1 MVVASGS
8 RTIPQ
13 MRQQRILVIDD
24 EPRVREVVTAYLERA
39 GYRVQQAADATSAR
53 TTLATDPPDL
63 VILDVMFPG
72 ASGLDLLVELRR
84 QSQLPVILLTARAEE
99 SDRILGLE
107 LGSDDYVTKPFSPRE
122 LTARVKSVLRRT
134 IPPVAVQPM
143 EFGALMIDPVA
154 RTCQVAGVPIDLTA
168 REFDLLAFLA
178 AHPRQVFTRGQ
189 LLQQVWDSS
198 EEWQDPATVTV
209 HIRRI
214 RNKIE
219 ANSNDPRW
227 LATVWGVGYRFEP

>member
-1 MVVASGS
+1 
-8 RTIPQ
+8 

-24 EPRVREVVTAYLERA
+24 EPRVREVVSAYLERA
-39 GYRVQQAADATSAR
+39 GYRVEQAADATTAR
-53 TTLATDPPDL
+53 NTLATDPPDL

-84 QSQLPVILLTARAEE
+84 ESQLPVIMLTARAEE
-99 SDRILGLE
+99 ADRILGLE
-107 LGSDDYVTKPFSPRE
+107 LGSDDYITKPFSPRE
-122 LTARVKSVLRRT
+122 LTARVKSVLRRAN
-134 IPPVAVQPM
+134 PPVAVQPM
-143 EFGALMIDPVA
+143 EFGDLVIDPVA
-154 RTCQVAGVPIDLTA
+154 RTCRVAGRSVDLTA

-178 AHPRQVFTRGQ
+178 AHPRRVFTRGQ

-219 ANSNDPRW
+219 ADSNNPRW